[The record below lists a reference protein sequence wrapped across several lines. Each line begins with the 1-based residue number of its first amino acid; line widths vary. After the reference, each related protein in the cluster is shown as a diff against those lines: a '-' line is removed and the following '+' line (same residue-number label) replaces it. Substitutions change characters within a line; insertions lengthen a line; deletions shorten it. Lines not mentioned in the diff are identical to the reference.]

1 MKNLTFTGYLNGVF
15 AMVMTFLTSVI
26 LVAPSPIMTTIVEK
40 SHWNLGQ
47 TGYLLSAIYATT
59 VISVFVGSVF
69 IEKIGAKWTAV
80 FSLAIVAIG
89 GVMAFFSGD
98 SFVLHLIA
106 RVIVGIGY
114 GLYFPL
120 PGVIVSQWIPK
131 SQQPAWLGARTS
143 ISTLGVSAGMY
154 LTLPILGF
162 MHTWQ
167 ATFGFY
173 GIITAVLFVISIFVL
188 RDPKRSE
195 KANAAELADTKVGQM
210 GLSRVVKNKII
221 LKMCVLIIGVGIT
234 TIAFQD
240 YLPAFLELEHGMSK
254 EASSKLAGVSPIG
267 SALFGFFC
275 GLIMTALGRRKI
287 IGLSSLILIFF
298 SAMLVIS
305 IDTYFVVLVAAFLFG
320 VGSVGYYVYY
330 SMIPLDVSKSD
341 PSFVGAAFAI
351 ILACGWLPAFF
362 VPAVFQALL
371 NLGMSMSMVMVIF
384 TIPTL
389 GSIFLQMFIEE
400 TGPKAKQ
407 KQAEAVIQM
416 TNKAIK

>member
-1 MKNLTFTGYLNGVF
+1 MEKATFTGYLNGVF
-15 AMVMTFLTSVI
+15 AMIMTFLTSII
-26 LVAPSPIMTTIVEK
+26 LVAPAPIMTTIVEE

-80 FSLAIVAIG
+80 ISLAMVAIG

-98 SFVLHLIA
+98 NFVLHLIA

-120 PGVIVSQWIPK
+120 PGVIVAQWIPRT
-131 SQQPAWLGARTS
+131 QQPAWLGARTS
-143 ISTLGVSAGMY
+143 ISTLGVSAGFY
-154 LTLPILGF
+154 FTLPVLGF

-167 ATFGFY
+167 ATLGFY

-188 RDPKRSE
+188 REPKRSE
-195 KANAAELADTKVGQM
+195 KANAAEQADSQVGKM
-210 GLSRVVKNKII
+210 GLARVVKNKII
-221 LKMCVLIIGVGIT
+221 LKTCVLIIGVGIT
-234 TIAFQD
+234 SIAFMD

-267 SALFGFFC
+267 SASFGFIC

-298 SAMLVIS
+298 SAMLI
-305 IDTYFVVLVAAFLFG
+305 IFMDNYYVVLAGAFLFG
-320 VGSVGYYVYY
+320 VGSVGYFVYY
-330 SMIPLDVSKSD
+330 SMISLDLSKSD
-341 PSFVGAAFAI
+341 PSFIGAAFAI
-351 ILACGWLPAFF
+351 ILACAWSPAFF
-362 VPAVFQALL
+362 VPAIFQALL
-371 NLGMSMSMVMVIF
+371 NLGMSMQIVMLIF

-407 KQAEAVIQM
+407 KQMQAETITRLA
-416 TNKAIK
+416 N